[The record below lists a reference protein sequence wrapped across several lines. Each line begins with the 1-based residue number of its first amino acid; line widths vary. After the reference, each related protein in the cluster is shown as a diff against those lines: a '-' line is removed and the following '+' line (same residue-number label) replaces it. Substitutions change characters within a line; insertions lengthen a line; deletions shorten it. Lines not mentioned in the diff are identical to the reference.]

1 MEVKEK
7 MNSTELKDLRIEK
20 GATLEEIADYVGISK
35 QRYHQ
40 IESAG
45 ITNTHE
51 SAARDIAEFF
61 GKNLFE
67 LAGMENL
74 KFKPQSKED
83 FDALIAVLEKAKA
96 EL

>member
-1 MEVKEK
+1 

-51 SAARDIAEFF
+51 AAARDIAEFF
-61 GKNLFE
+61 GVNLFE
-67 LAGMENL
+67 LAGVDNF
-74 KFKPQSKED
+74 KFKPSTKDD
-83 FDALIAVLEKAKA
+83 FDALIAVLEKEKAK
-96 EL
+96 L

>member
-1 MEVKEK
+1 MK
-7 MNSTELKDLRIEK
+7 STELKDLRIEK

-51 SAARDIAEFF
+51 TAARDIAEFF
-61 GKNLFE
+61 GIDLFE
-67 LAGMENL
+67 FAGMSNL
-74 KFKPQSKED
+74 KFKPRTKEEVD
-83 FDALIAVLEKAKA
+83 TIIAVLEKAKA

>member
-1 MEVKEK
+1 
-7 MNSTELKDLRIEK
+7 MNSTELKNLRIEK

-40 IESAG
+40 IEAAG

-61 GKNLFE
+61 GINLFE
-67 LAGMENL
+67 LAGMSNF
-74 KFKPQSKED
+74 KFKPNSKED
-83 FDALIAVLEKAKA
+83 VDAAIAVLEKAK
-96 EL
+96 ESL